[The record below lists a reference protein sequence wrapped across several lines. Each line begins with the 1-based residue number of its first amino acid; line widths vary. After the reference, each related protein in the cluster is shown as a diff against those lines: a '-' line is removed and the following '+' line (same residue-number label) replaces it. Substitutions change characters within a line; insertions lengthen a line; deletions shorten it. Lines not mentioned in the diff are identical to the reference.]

1 MPTAVAVIKD
11 AIQDFEFDYEGNLE
25 EECLEDDSYQEDY
38 DTALANHIALRLGQE
53 ELIAAEEGDLD
64 ADDELAE
71 EDDEWADEDV
81 ELFGSDEW

>member
-25 EECLEDDSYQEDY
+25 DDCPEDDSYQEDY
-38 DTALANHIALRLGQE
+38 DTALANHIALRLDQE
-53 ELIAAEEGDLD
+53 ELIETNQSDLD

-71 EDDEWADEDV
+71 EDDQWVDEDI
-81 ELFGSDEW
+81 EMFGSDEW